1 MQCDLVGGPSG
12 RALVGVG
19 PRGATHCSM
28 DLVEIVAVA
37 VFVLVVL
44 HALVDLV
51 RPGLRDIRSLFRL

>member
-1 MQCDLVGGPSG
+1 
-12 RALVGVG
+12 
-19 PRGATHCSM
+19 M